1 MGQTF
6 VHQLDQ
12 NIPLRGGGFNIDV
25 VKPIWKFVPER
36 LNPEDTRFAH
46 GEWCYDTPGIVS
58 YVLRKENGVM
68 RHDECV
74 TWNGYMAPFLE
85 TGSNNQNQ
93 KTE

>member
-25 VKPIWKFVPER
+25 VKPIRKFVPER

-58 YVLRKENGVM
+58 YVLRTENGVM
-68 RHDECV
+68 THQVLFHTLR
-74 TWNGYMAPFLE
+74 
-85 TGSNNQNQ
+85 
-93 KTE
+93 